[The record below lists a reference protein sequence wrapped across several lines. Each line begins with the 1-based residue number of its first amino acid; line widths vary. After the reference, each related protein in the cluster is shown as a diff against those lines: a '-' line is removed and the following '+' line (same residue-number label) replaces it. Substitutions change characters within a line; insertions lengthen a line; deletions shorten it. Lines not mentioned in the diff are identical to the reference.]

1 MAIVKEEIVGTL
13 IKNII
18 KSSNLK
24 NTTYDTVNKTLLVTF
39 NNDQVYEYYDIPHS
53 EYTKFRMSE
62 SQGQYFSKN
71 IAKKYKYAKK

>member
-13 IKNII
+13 IKNNI

-39 NNDQVYEYYDIPHS
+39 NNDHVYEYYDVPHS

>member
-13 IKNII
+13 IKNNI

-24 NTTYDTVNKTLLVTF
+24 NTIYDTVNKTLLVTF
-39 NNDQVYEYYDIPHS
+39 NNDHVYEYYDVPHS

>member
-39 NNDQVYEYYDIPHS
+39 NNDQVYEYYDVPHS

>member
-39 NNDQVYEYYDIPHS
+39 NNNQVYEYYDVPHS

>member
-39 NNDQVYEYYDIPHS
+39 NNDHVYEYYDVPHS